1 LSRERAGQDQ
11 VFADE
16 MLVSTDDDVLYE
28 ADAIGAEGAG
38 FSGGDPLCRLE
49 RTVRY
54 LRLLK
59 RERGE
64 GFHIHLY
71 TSETSLD
78 AVTIETLVSAGVDE
92 LRFHPQNSD
101 WTGIERT
108 VERGVVTGI
117 EVPALPGQIES
128 LKETAL
134 RAESIGVSFLNVNEL
149 ESSETNFERL
159 AALGMRLTSL
169 DSASIQGSSQ
179 TAMELVEWA
188 ARDLRRLSV
197 HYCSARFKDGT
208 QMRNRLQRRLERT
221 IRDFE
226 VADEQEPI
234 LILGVS
240 RTSHGLVLNDEQL
253 ARIHQILHRDF
264 EVPNELMNIDS
275 RRMRIEIAPWI
286 LEEIAADLR
295 RLLRPVLDVETGL
308 AREYPSWDRL
318 QTMFEP
324 V

>member
-1 LSRERAGQDQ
+1 
-11 VFADE
+11 
-16 MLVSTDDDVLYE
+16 
-28 ADAIGAEGAG
+28 
-38 FSGGDPLCRLE
+38 
-49 RTVRY
+49 
-54 LRLLK
+54 
-59 RERGE
+59 
-64 GFHIHLY
+64 
-71 TSETSLD
+71 
-78 AVTIETLVSAGVDE
+78 
-92 LRFHPQNSD
+92 
-101 WTGIERT
+101 
-108 VERGVVTGI
+108 
-117 EVPALPGQIES
+117 
-128 LKETAL
+128 
-134 RAESIGVSFLNVNEL
+134 
-149 ESSETNFERL
+149 
-159 AALGMRLTSL
+159 
-169 DSASIQGSSQ
+169 
-179 TAMELVEWA
+179 
-188 ARDLRRLSV
+188 
-197 HYCSARFKDGT
+197 
-208 QMRNRLQRRLERT
+208 MRNRLQRRLERT

-234 LILGVS
+234 LILGVI